1 MKSEDLVAK
10 EVARVVISG
19 DLLGEELQAVV
30 EEKVKEMWDSEVVEE
45 VVMELVD
52 LEVKVVEPYLEGRVV
67 GKEERVEEVSEEEMM
82 VKGTKVA
89 SLEAEEK
96 VEEMWDLEEAEEDE
110 MELVGLE
117 VKVEEPYLVGRV
129 EVMVPV
135 QTATVVV
142 VEKAEMLGLVMVVVA
157 VVI

>member
-1 MKSEDLVAK
+1 
-10 EVARVVISG
+10 
-19 DLLGEELQAVV
+19 
-30 EEKVKEMWDSEVVEE
+30 
-45 VVMELVD
+45 MELVD

-96 VEEMWDLEEAEEDE
+96 GEEMWDLEEAEEDE

>member
-96 VEEMWDLEEAEEDE
+96 VEEMWDLEEVEEDE